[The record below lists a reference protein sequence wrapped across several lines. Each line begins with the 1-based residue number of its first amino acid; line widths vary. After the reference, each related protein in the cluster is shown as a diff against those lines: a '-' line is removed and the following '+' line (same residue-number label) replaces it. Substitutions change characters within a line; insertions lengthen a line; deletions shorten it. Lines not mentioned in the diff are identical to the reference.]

1 MLKVHREMKTR
12 VLAAL
17 LLVALTACGA
27 PALYPSSFASHIF
40 LTG

>member
-1 MLKVHREMKTR
+1 MKTR

-27 PALYPSSFASHIF
+27 PAFTTYFDSFKINSRLANYKP
-40 LTG
+40 

>member
-1 MLKVHREMKTR
+1 MKTR

-27 PALYPSSFASHIF
+27 PAFTTYFDNFKINSG
-40 LTG
+40 LTTYKP